1 MGTDNGEK
9 AIFIHFKQTILMTGF
24 VIKTADRR
32 TIRFRYYLDD
42 APATAEAF
50 DGELPFTRTLVH
62 ARVSG
67 REIWAEAGPS
77 LDIIQENA
85 SVFVTP
91 GEVVLGPTRPARVR
105 TSGALGIYYGEGK
118 GLDSCN
124 IFAKVY
130 DEDMH
135 ILASLGD
142 EIWRHGE
149 SMVSFEK

>member
-1 MGTDNGEK
+1 
-9 AIFIHFKQTILMTGF
+9 MTGF
-24 VIKTADRR
+24 VIKTADGRK
-32 TIRFRYYLDD
+32 IRFRYYLDD
-42 APATAEAF
+42 APATSEAF

-85 SVFVTP
+85 SVFVVP
-91 GEVVLGPTRPARVR
+91 GEVVLGPSRPTRVR

>member
-1 MGTDNGEK
+1 
-9 AIFIHFKQTILMTGF
+9 MTGF
-24 VIKTADRR
+24 VIKTADG
-32 TIRFRYYLDD
+32 TKIRFRYYLDD
-42 APATAEAF
+42 APATSEAF

-67 REIWAEAGPS
+67 REIWTDAGPS

-85 SVFVTP
+85 SVFAAP
-91 GEVVLGPTRPARVR
+91 GEVVLGPLRPIRVR

-130 DEDMH
+130 DEDRH
-135 ILASLGD
+135 LLESLGED
-142 EIWRHGE
+142 IWRHGE
-149 SMVSFEK
+149 QDISFDSI